1 MASSPVTRT
10 PGKRKR
16 VVLTIDE
23 KLAILKRLI
32 DGESATRLAEDMGV
46 GKSTISDIKKAGPKQ
61 KELAGNMELSSS
73 PASKWFIQ
81 KRSEG
86 IPVRGDIL
94 KEKALQFNGDLGGD
108 PGFRASNGW
117 LNRFQ
122 DRHGIRVLTIQALT
136 INYAVY
142 MAAEAWE
149 EVPPITIRRSWRKLG
164 INCDEV
170 DPKTTPVVAD
180 GELIEMAQALPGC
193 ENIERDHV
201 KEWVNCD
208 KTDPGYQILTD
219 EEIVESVQS
228 RKERESEDEED
239 DNKTAVK
246 PSISNSEA
254 TIHLEK
260 LWNGWRHN

>member
-1 MASSPVTRT
+1 MCTLPAAVSYLRQLLDCAKLN
-10 PGKRKR
+10 KR
-16 VVLTIDE
+16 
-23 KLAILKRLI
+23 
-32 DGESATRLAEDMGV
+32 
-46 GKSTISDIKKAGPKQ
+46 
-61 KELAGNMELSSS
+61 
-73 PASKWFIQ
+73 
-81 KRSEG
+81 
-86 IPVRGDIL
+86 
-94 KEKALQFNGDLGGD
+94 
-108 PGFRASNGW
+108 
-117 LNRFQ
+117 
-122 DRHGIRVLTIQALT
+122 ALT
-136 INYAVY
+136 IKDAVY

-170 DPKTTPVVAD
+170 DPKTTPVETD

-228 RKERESEDEED
+228 RKERKSEDEED
-239 DNKTAVK
+239 DNETAVK

-260 LWNGWRHN
+260 ALEWLEAQPNAKPAQLLILRSIRNMAAERRVFPQKKMADFFVKKYPAVFLQLPYNNKEEEKKEKKINKIK